1 MAKSKTLR
9 KASRFLESPLL
20 TPGKCKMHIKKGNVP
35 MVCHL
40 EQQLVIFLKSEK
52 SKHWICIYSNVQ
64 YSYFGSMGWVK

>member
-52 SKHWICIYSNVQ
+52 SKH
-64 YSYFGSMGWVK
+64 